1 MKRKSVQF
9 MVVQLMTLATFTLF
23 VSLGSWQLSRGNI
36 KNDIES
42 ANINQQDTYRQP
54 GLPLQDLESWR
65 YRKIS
70 LVGVYDNT
78 RQFLLD
84 NQVRDRIT
92 GYNVLTPLYV
102 EQQDAWVLVDRG
114 WIPQAESRAILPE
127 VSMPSEELLKVSGR
141 AYVPY
146 DKAFSLG
153 GIADGEDRGWPR
165 RIQFVDYRQ
174 LGERLGVRLE
184 PFTLR
189 LATDQEN
196 GYRRDWIESSL
207 SAQKHY
213 GYAFQWYAMA
223 LALLVLWWLYSIKPL
238 IKKNEQRKF

>member
-9 MVVQLMTLATFTLF
+9 MLVQLMTLATLALF
-23 VSLGSWQLSRGNI
+23 LSLGSWQLSRGNI
-36 KNDIES
+36 KSAIES
-42 ANINQQDTYRQP
+42 ANVNQQESYRHP

-65 YRKIS
+65 YRKVS
-70 LVGVYDNT
+70 MVGVYDNR

-102 EQQDAWVLVDRG
+102 EQQNAWVLVDRG
-114 WIPQAESRAILPE
+114 WIPQTQGREILPD
-127 VSMPSEELLKVSGR
+127 VSMPAEALQTVSGSV
-141 AYVPY
+141 YVPY
-146 DKAFSLG
+146 DKAYSLG

-165 RIQFVDYRQ
+165 RIQFVDYQQ
-174 LGERLGVRLE
+174 LGDRLGVRLE

-189 LATDQEN
+189 LAANQEN

-223 LALLVLWWLYSIKPL
+223 FALLVLWWLYSIKPL
-238 IKKNEQRKF
+238 IEKNGKRKF